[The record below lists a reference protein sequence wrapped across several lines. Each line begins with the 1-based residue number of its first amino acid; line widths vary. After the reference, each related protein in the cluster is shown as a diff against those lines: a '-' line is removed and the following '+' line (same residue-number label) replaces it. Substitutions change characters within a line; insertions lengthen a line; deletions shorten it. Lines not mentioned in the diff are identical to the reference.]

1 MYYCYFIV
9 NQATVE
15 AVKDAIKKHEEFN
28 KKLDANDEK
37 VDAVIDFANRLASH
51 DHYASQKILDKAN
64 DIDER

>member
-1 MYYCYFIV
+1 M
-9 NQATVE
+9 E

-37 VDAVIDFANRLASH
+37 IDAVIDFASRLAENN
-51 DHYASQKILDKAN
+51 HYASGKISDKAH